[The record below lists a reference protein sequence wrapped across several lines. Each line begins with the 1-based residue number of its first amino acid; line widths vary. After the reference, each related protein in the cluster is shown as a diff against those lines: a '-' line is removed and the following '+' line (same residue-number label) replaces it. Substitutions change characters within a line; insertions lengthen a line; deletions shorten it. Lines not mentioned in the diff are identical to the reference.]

1 MFFCLDDGLLL
12 FSKTLF
18 MKRKIGGKLQWVIGL
33 FLIAGSLLASGS
45 LHAQIY
51 NDSSKT
57 YKLYVEPYL
66 MFTSMSGTTGLG
78 NLPNTFIC
86 VPASEV
92 FSHLKIGGMLY
103 AEVHNDKLAYTSD
116 LFYANLSED
125 ASTKNGVVSGSASL
139 KQFLWELEGLYRL
152 SSWFEVGVGARINNI
167 TAGLNVSYSP
177 PLGGTPSSGNA
188 SKSNTWVDPLVVV
201 RLKKVVQNKWLF
213 QLRADMGGFGVG
225 SSFAYQLQPDI
236 FYRASKLMQFGV
248 GYRLISMNY
257 NNNKSGSDYFLY
269 DMQEY
274 GPQIRIGFNF

>member
-1 MFFCLDDGLLL
+1 MKKMLNNWLTSKSVFFLLTAVMFVTNH
-12 FSKTLF
+12 S
-18 MKRKIGGKLQWVIGL
+18 Q
-33 FLIAGSLLASGS
+33 
-45 LHAQIY
+45 AQIY
-51 NDSSKT
+51 NDSSHK
-57 YKLYVEPYL
+57 YKVYLEPYL
-66 MFTSMSGTTGLG
+66 MFTSMSGTTGIG

-103 AEVHNDKLAYTSD
+103 AEVHNDKLAFTSD

-125 ASTKNGVVSGSASL
+125 ASTKNGIVSGNASL

-152 SSWFEVGVGARINNI
+152 NSWFEVGVGARINNI
-167 TAGLNVSYSP
+167 TAGLNVTYTP
-177 PLGGTPSSGNA
+177 PLGGTPKVGSG

-201 RLKKVVQNKWLF
+201 RLKKVVQDRWLF
-213 QLRADMGGFGVG
+213 QLRADIGGFGVG
-225 SSFAYQLQPDI
+225 SQFAYQLQPDI
-236 FYRASKLMQFGV
+236 FYRASRLMQFGI

-269 DMQEY
+269 DMEEY

>member
-1 MFFCLDDGLLL
+1 
-12 FSKTLF
+12 
-18 MKRKIGGKLQWVIGL
+18 MKRNSLNRLKRIPVV
-33 FLIAGSLLASGS
+33 FLIAGFLLSASQS
-45 LHAQIY
+45 HAQIY
-51 NDSSKT
+51 NDSSKK
-57 YKLYVEPYL
+57 YKLFIEPYL

-116 LFYANLSED
+116 LFYANLTQD
-125 ASTKNGVVSGSASL
+125 ASTKNNVVSGTAGL

-152 SSWFEVGVGARINNI
+152 NPWLEVGVGARINNI
-167 TAGLNVSYSP
+167 TADLNINYSITTP
-177 PLGGTPSSGNA
+177 GGPSTGSSNS
-188 SKSNTWVDPLVVV
+188 SKSNTWVDPLIVV
-201 RLKKVVQNKWLF
+201 RMKKVVQDKWLF
-213 QLRADMGGFGVG
+213 QLRADIGGFGVG
-225 SSFAYQLQPDI
+225 SQFAYQLQPDI
-236 FYRASKLMQFGV
+236 FYRASRLMQFGV

-269 DMQEY
+269 DMEEY